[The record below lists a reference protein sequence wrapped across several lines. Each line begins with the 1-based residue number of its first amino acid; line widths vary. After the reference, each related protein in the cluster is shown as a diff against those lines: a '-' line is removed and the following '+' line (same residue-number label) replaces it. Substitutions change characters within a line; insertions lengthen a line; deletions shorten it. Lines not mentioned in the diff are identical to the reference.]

1 MRLRFAVAEW
11 PMFMHDF
18 AIDWLVVVLRW
29 THIVA
34 ILGWVGASLY
44 FMWLDSK
51 LRAPATPRP
60 NVVGEAWMGHGGGFY
75 IVEKRQIS
83 PGEVPSPV
91 YWFRNEAAIT
101 WVTGFLLLVFTYYWS
116 GGVDLI
122 DSDKWLKTPG
132 TAVGVAIA
140 FLVASWL
147 VYDTLW
153 ASTFAASKPALA
165 TVISAVLLFVV
176 VYSLCTLFNG
186 RAAYIHVGS
195 VLGTCMVGNVW
206 RRIIPAQEEAVAA
219 TSAGRERNMVLAL
232 RARRRAQH
240 NTYLTLPVIFT
251 MIAAHAPSTFAHPLN
266 WLIMALLIVA
276 GIAARQMM
284 LLFDRRV
291 HAPAAWLPTAGLA
304 GVAIVVLAVLTAPRA
319 GFAPSQANAA
329 QQPPSSRVVRGIVE
343 LRCAGCHAQ
352 RPSVARFSAPPGG
365 VRLDAVEEIVRNAA
379 KINAT
384 TVATRSMPPGNSTG
398 MTGEERALLGR
409 WIAAGAQAQ

>member
-1 MRLRFAVAEW
+1 
-11 PMFMHDF
+11 MFMHDF
-18 AIDWLVVVLRW
+18 AVDWFVVALRW

-51 LRAPATPRP
+51 LRVPGPARP
-60 NVVGEAWMGHGGGFY
+60 NVLGEAWMGHGGGFY
-75 IVEKRQIS
+75 IVEKRHIS

-91 YWFRNEAAIT
+91 YWFRNEAAVT

-116 GGVDLI
+116 GGADLI
-122 DSDKWLKTPG
+122 DADKWLRSPG
-132 TAVGVAIA
+132 TAIYVAIG
-140 FLVASWL
+140 FLAGCWL

-153 ASTFAASKPALA
+153 ATAFAARAPVAA
-165 TVISAVLLFVV
+165 TAISSVLLFVV
-176 VYSLCTLFNG
+176 VYALCMLFNG

-195 VLGTCMVGNVW
+195 ILGTCMVGNVW
-206 RRIIPAQEEAVAA
+206 RRIIPAQQEAVAA

-266 WLIMALLIVA
+266 WLVMTLLIVV
-276 GIAARQMM
+276 GIAARQLMI
-284 LLFDRRV
+284 LFDRRV
-291 HAPAAWLPTAGLA
+291 AAPAGWLPTAGLL
-304 GVAIVVLAVLTAPRA
+304 GVAVVIVAVLTAPRA
-319 GFAPSQANAA
+319 GGAPSEARAA
-329 QQPPSSRVVRGIVE
+329 EQPVSTHVARGIVE

-352 RPSVARFSAPPGG
+352 KPSVPGFSAAPGG
-365 VRLDAVEEIVRNAA
+365 VRLDATDELVRNSA

-384 TVATRSMPPGNSTG
+384 AVVTRSMPPGNSTG
-398 MTGEERALLGR
+398 MTDEERTLLGR
-409 WIAAGAQAQ
+409 WIAAGAKAR

>member
-1 MRLRFAVAEW
+1 MHNFAV
-11 PMFMHDF
+11 
-18 AIDWLVVVLRW
+18 DWLVVVLRW

-51 LRAPATPRP
+51 LRTPSVPRT
-60 NVVGEAWMGHGGGFY
+60 NVLGEAWMGHGGGFY

-91 YWFRNEAAIT
+91 YWFRNEAAVT

-122 DSDKWLKTPG
+122 DADKWLKSPAAAVG
-132 TAVGVAIA
+132 TAIGL
-140 FLVASWL
+140 LVACWL

-153 ASTFAASKPALA
+153 ASAFAARKPALA
-165 TVISAVLLFVV
+165 TAVSVVLLFAV
-176 VYSLCTLFNG
+176 VYSLCMLFNG
-186 RAAYIHVGS
+186 RAAYIHIGS
-195 VLGTCMVGNVW
+195 ILGTCMVGNVW
-206 RRIIPAQEEAVAA
+206 RRIIPAQQEAVAA

-266 WLIMALLIVA
+266 WLVMTLLIVA

-284 LLFDRRV
+284 ILFDRR
-291 HAPAAWLPTAGLA
+291 ALASAASLPTAGLL
-304 GVAIVVLAVLTAPRA
+304 GVAVVMVLVLTAPHE
-319 GFAPSQANAA
+319 GHAPSQATVEN
-329 QQPPSSRVVRGIVE
+329 PPLSGHIARGIVE
-343 LRCAGCHAQ
+343 LRCVGCHALK
-352 RPSVARFSAPPGG
+352 PSVPGFSAAPGG
-365 VRLDAVEEIVRNAA
+365 VRLDTVEELVRNAV

-384 TVATRSMPPGNSTG
+384 SVINHSMPPGNSTG
-398 MTGEERALLGR
+398 MTDEERNLLGR
-409 WIAAGAQAQ
+409 WIAAGAQFQ